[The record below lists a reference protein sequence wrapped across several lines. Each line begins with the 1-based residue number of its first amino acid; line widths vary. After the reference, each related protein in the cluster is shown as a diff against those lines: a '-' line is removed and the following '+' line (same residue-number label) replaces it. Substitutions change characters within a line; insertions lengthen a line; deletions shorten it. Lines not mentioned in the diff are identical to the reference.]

1 MIEIENTIQELKSSP
16 LFYLF
21 VSSRELF
28 HSNFWYWLSSLNHQ
42 ATINLFS
49 DNNSETENLNFL
61 REHNQRN
68 DKVKSKIDLYITDSK
83 EINIVIENK
92 VKDFPKIEQ
101 LDRIRKSFAEVNS
114 KFVLATL
121 FHCDDITFEGWE
133 ILTYKTI
140 AEKINPSVFTT
151 NGYYQNLISDYKQLT
166 QNLVRLT
173 ELLSVSQSYDF
184 AISHNKELFQKL
196 NEIKLWEGY
205 QKLRASHLLTK
216 FRESIKYEMYTGYGV
231 NNQKATIDFVLGLK
245 DNYRIGV
252 QLEDN
257 QFRKFIGGK
266 KHIEFGESLRM
277 NDIFFNSRWISP
289 RKKTMLG
296 YKPDF
301 QYQYEKIEAL
311 TFDELFEKINSEI
324 QNIINTKE
332 EIESKIPAA
341 NKELS

>member
-1 MIEIENTIQELKSSP
+1 MIEIENTIQKLKSSP

-28 HSNFWYWLSSLNHQ
+28 HSNFWYWLSTLNHH
-42 ATINLFS
+42 ATMNLFS
-49 DNNSETENLNFL
+49 DSNYKSEYLKFI
-61 REHNQRN
+61 REHNQKN
-68 DKVKSKIDLYITDSK
+68 DGNKSKVDFYITDS
-83 EINIVIENK
+83 EDLNIVIENK

-101 LDRIRKSFAEVNS
+101 LDRIRKSFAKINS
-114 KFVLATL
+114 RFVLATL
-121 FHCDDITFEGWE
+121 FHCDDITFDGWK
-133 ILTYKTI
+133 IITYKTI
-140 AEKINPSVFTT
+140 AEKINPSDFTE
-151 NGYYQNLISDYKQLT
+151 NDYYQNLISDYKQLT
-166 QNLVRLT
+166 QNLVKLT
-173 ELLSVSQSYDF
+173 ELLSVNQSYDF
-184 AISHNKELFQKL
+184 AISHNKELFKRL

-216 FRESIKYEMYTGYGV
+216 FRESIKHEMYIGYGI

-257 QFRKFIGGK
+257 QFRKFIKGK
-266 KHIEFGESLRM
+266 NHIEFGESLRT
-277 NDIFFNSRWISP
+277 NDTFFSSKWISP
-289 RKKTMLG
+289 HKKNMLG

-311 TFDELFEKINSEI
+311 TFDELFVKINNEI
-324 QNIINTKE
+324 QNIIKNKE

-341 NKELS
+341 NNV